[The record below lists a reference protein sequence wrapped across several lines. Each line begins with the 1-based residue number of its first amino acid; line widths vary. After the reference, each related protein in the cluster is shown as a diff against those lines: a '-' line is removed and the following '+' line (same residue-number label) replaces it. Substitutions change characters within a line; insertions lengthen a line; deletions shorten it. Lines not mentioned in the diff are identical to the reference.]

1 METTY
6 TGQQAHTGRDNT
18 PLNKYELA
26 SIKSLVAFT
35 AQDKMVSED
44 VVREAVISRFG
55 VDDVQQLPAHAFD
68 AVIRFLV
75 DIQVE
80 LILH

>member
-1 METTY
+1 MDTPHME
-6 TGQQAHTGRDNT
+6 QQAQARGDNT
-18 PLNKYELA
+18 PLNHLELT
-26 SIKSLVAFT
+26 SIEALLAYT
-35 AQDKMVSED
+35 AHNRNVSED

-55 VDDVQQLPAHAFD
+55 VDDVKKLPAHAFD